1 MAIPGTRDDWLSFLA
16 ARGREIGTGIAFST
30 RLPLARIVP
39 AESADT
45 AKADLAQAI
54 WALPLAGLVVGGVG
68 AIVYAVAHRLGVPA
82 WPAAALSI
90 AATLAVTG
98 CLHEDGLADTADG
111 FGGGATRER
120 KLEIMRDSRI
130 GVYGV
135 CALAVSILIRAGAL
149 ASLAD
154 PGWVAWALLA
164 AHGAGRAT
172 LPALMFFVPPAR
184 ADGLSVTAGQPPR
197 EQAIAGAVLGILIL
211 LICLGFE
218 SALIA
223 AILLAI
229 AAAAVARLS
238 TAQIGG
244 QTGDVLGALEQ
255 VGEIL
260 VLLVAAA

>member
-1 MAIPGTRDDWLSFLA
+1 MINRGTWEDWAPWFGNRA
-16 ARGREIGTGIAFST
+16 GEIRTAVSFST
-30 RLPLARIVP
+30 RLPLP
-39 AESADT
+39 AFASGGEAT
-45 AKADLAQAI
+45 IAQAI
-54 WALPLAGLVVGGVG
+54 WALPLAGLLVGGAG
-68 AIVYAVAHRLGVPA
+68 AIVYAIAHRLGVPA
-82 WPAAALSI
+82 WPAAALAI
-90 AATLAVTG
+90 AATWALTG

-130 GVYGV
+130 GAYGV
-135 CALAVSILIRAGAL
+135 CALVVSILIRAGVL

-154 PGWVAWALLA
+154 PGWVAWALIA

-172 LPALMFFVPPAR
+172 LPVLMFLVPPAR

-197 EQAIAGAVLGILIL
+197 EQAIAGAVLGVVILVV
-211 LICLGFE
+211 CLGLE
-218 SALIA
+218 PALIA
-223 AILLAI
+223 AVLLAVAV
-229 AAAAVARLS
+229 AAMARLS

-255 VGEIL
+255 VGEIV

>member
-1 MAIPGTRDDWLSFLA
+1 MINRGTWDDWAPWFGNRA
-16 ARGREIGTGIAFST
+16 GEIKTAVIFST
-30 RLPLARIVP
+30 RLPLP
-39 AESADT
+39 AFAPAGGAT
-45 AKADLAQAI
+45 IAQAI
-54 WALPLAGLVVGGVG
+54 WALPLAGLLVGGVG
-68 AIVYAVAHRLGVPA
+68 AIVYAIAHRLGVPA
-82 WPAAALSI
+82 WPAAALTV
-90 AATLAVTG
+90 AATLALTG

-130 GVYGV
+130 GAYGV
-135 CALAVSILIRAGAL
+135 CALVVSILIRAGVL

-154 PGWVAWALLA
+154 PAWVAWALIA

-172 LPALMFFVPPAR
+172 LPVLMFLVGPAR

-197 EQAIAGAVLGILIL
+197 EQAIAGAVLGVVIL
-211 LICLGFE
+211 LVCLGFE

-223 AILLAI
+223 AVLLAVSV
-229 AAAAVARLS
+229 AVVARLS

-260 VLLVAAA
+260 VLLVAVA

>member
-1 MAIPGTRDDWLSFLA
+1 MIPRTRDDWTQWLA
-16 ARGREIGTGIAFST
+16 ERGREIVAAIAFST
-30 RLPLARIVP
+30 RLPLARVVP
-39 AESADT
+39 AETSS
-45 AKADLAQAI
+45 ADLAQSI
-54 WALPLAGLVVGGVG
+54 WALPLAGLLVG
-68 AIVYAVAHRLGVPA
+68 AAGALVYAIAHRLGVPA

-90 AATLAVTG
+90 AATLALTG

-120 KLEIMRDSRI
+120 KLDIMRDSRI
-130 GVYGV
+130 GAYGV
-135 CALAVSILIRAGAL
+135 CALVVSILIRAGVL
-149 ASLAD
+149 ASLAE

-172 LPALMFFVPPAR
+172 LPVLMFLVPPAR

-197 EQAIAGAVLGILIL
+197 EQAVAGAVLGVLILI
-211 LICLGFE
+211 ICLGFA

-223 AILLAI
+223 AIVLAM
-229 AAAAVARLS
+229 AVALMARLS

-255 VGEIL
+255 MSEMV

>member
-1 MAIPGTRDDWLSFLA
+1 MIDRGTWEDWA
-16 ARGREIGTGIAFST
+16 PWVGNRAGEIRTAVIFST
-30 RLPLARIVP
+30 RLPLP
-39 AESADT
+39 AFAAAGEAT
-45 AKADLAQAI
+45 IGQAI
-54 WALPLAGLVVGGVG
+54 WALPLAGLLVGGAG
-68 AIVYAVAHRLGVPA
+68 AIVYAIAHRLGVPA
-82 WPAAALSI
+82 WPAAALTV
-90 AATLAVTG
+90 AATLVLTG

-120 KLEIMRDSRI
+120 KLDVMRDSRI
-130 GVYGV
+130 GAYGV
-135 CALAVSILIRAGAL
+135 CALVVSILIRAGVL

-154 PGWVAWALLA
+154 PGSVAWALIA

-172 LPALMFFVPPAR
+172 LPVLMFLVPPAR

-197 EQAIAGAVLGILIL
+197 EQAIAGAVLGIVIL
-211 LICLGFE
+211 VVCLGLE

-223 AILLAI
+223 AVLLAF
-229 AAAAVARLS
+229 AVAVVARLS

>member
-1 MAIPGTRDDWLSFLA
+1 MAFVSRRARARDRDRHRVLDA
-16 ARGREIGTGIAFST
+16 AAAGAHRAGRK
-30 RLPLARIVP
+30 RC
-39 AESADT
+39 T

-54 WALPLAGLVVGGVG
+54 WALPLAGLVVGAVG
-68 AIVYAVAHRLGVPA
+68 ALVYAVAHRLGVPA
-82 WPAAALSI
+82 WPAAALAI

-120 KLEIMRDSRI
+120 KLDIMRDSRI

-164 AHGAGRAT
+164 AHGAGRARRCR
-172 LPALMFFVPPAR
+172 LLMFFVAPAR
-184 ADGLSVTAGQPPR
+184 ADGLSVTAGQPSR

-211 LICLGFE
+211 SDLP
-218 SALIA
+218 
-223 AILLAI
+223 
-229 AAAAVARLS
+229 RL
-238 TAQIGG
+238 
-244 QTGDVLGALEQ
+244 
-255 VGEIL
+255 
-260 VLLVAAA
+260 